1 LQAAAAIV
9 LAVHLLWI
17 LWVIFGAFWTRGHPF
32 LTAFHLASLVWGII
46 VELAPLD
53 CPLTLVEQFFEA
65 EAGVN
70 PYSGGF
76 LVHCLDRVV
85 YPDVSESLLVY
96 IGVAVCVVNLLIY
109 ARRLWLA
116 IHRTARS

>member
-1 LQAAAAIV
+1 ME
-9 LAVHLLWI
+9 
-17 LWVIFGAFWTRGHPF
+17 T
-32 LTAFHLASLVWGII
+32 
-46 VELAPLD
+46 APLD
-53 CPLTLVEQFFEA
+53 CPLTIIEQFFEA

-76 LVHCLDRVV
+76 LVHCLDRMV

-96 IGVAVCVVNLLIY
+96 IGVAVCGINLLIY

-116 IHRTARS
+116 LHRTARS